1 MSLPEVITS
10 YEQSPPIVCPG
21 DKLVFTCVT
30 DGSVR
35 WRINGNNL
43 QTVIMIDTSPPT
55 TLGSFLLNVTQHD
68 GNTGELVSTATNNSA
83 PVSLNGTSIDCS
95 GNGGGTFIRKY
106 IIYEGNIYLL
116 LLNFKIF
123 MPFSNY

>member
-1 MSLPEVITS
+1 MATTGVYWCFVLAKCLGLVVSAITS
-10 YEQSPPIVCPG
+10 YEQSPPIACPG
-21 DKLVFTCVT
+21 NKLVFTCVT

-43 QTVIMIDTSPPT
+43 QTVLMIDTSPPT
-55 TLGSFLLNVTQHD
+55 TLGSFLLNVTQHN

-95 GNGGGTFIRKY
+95 GDGGGTFTRKY
-106 IIYEGNIYLL
+106 TRIN
-116 LLNFKIF
+116 
-123 MPFSNY
+123 